1 MTKHARVM
9 SFHWREAATIFAVLL
24 LAGCAPTMPKSALR
38 LPESTLELRSIQT
51 RSFEAESEAAILA
64 ATVAAMQDMEYNIDA
79 VEIDLGVVTASKT
92 TDASS
97 NSALVGYT
105 MLEILCAAHGTYC
118 DTSEKI
124 PDKFRTT
131 ITMVVLPSL
140 ARQGEF
146 TARITL
152 HYVTIN
158 TLGNVIDRESI
169 VKAETYQQVF
179 ERLSNAI
186 FLQANEE

>member
-1 MTKHARVM
+1 VTV
-9 SFHWREAATIFAVLL
+9 FVVLL

-38 LPESTLELRSIQT
+38 LPESTLELRSIQS

-64 ATVAAMQDMEYNIDA
+64 ATVAAMQDMEYNIDT
-79 VEIDLGVVTASKT
+79 VQIDLGVITASKT

-97 NSALVGYT
+97 NSAMVGYT
-105 MLEILCAAHGTYC
+105 MLELLCAVRGTYC

-124 PDKFRTT
+124 PDKFKTT

-140 ARQGEF
+140 ARRGEF

-158 TLGNVIDRESI
+158 TRGKVIEQESI
-169 VKAETYQQVF
+169 VEAEIYQQVF
-179 ERLSNAI
+179 ERLTNAI
-186 FLQANEE
+186 FIQANEE

>member
-1 MTKHARVM
+1 M
-9 SFHWREAATIFAVLL
+9 IFVVLL

-38 LPESTLELRSIQT
+38 LPESTLELRSIQS

-64 ATVAAMQDMEYNIDA
+64 ATVAAMQDMEYNIDT
-79 VEIDLGVVTASKT
+79 VQIDLGVITASKT

-97 NSALVGYT
+97 NSAEVGYT
-105 MLEILCAAHGTYC
+105 MLEILCAASGTYC
-118 DTSEKI
+118 PTSDKK
-124 PDKFRTT
+124 PDKFTTT

-140 ARQGEF
+140 ARRGEF

-152 HYVTIN
+152 HYVTLNIQ
-158 TLGNVIDRESI
+158 GQVIQQESI

-186 FLQANEE
+186 FIQANEE